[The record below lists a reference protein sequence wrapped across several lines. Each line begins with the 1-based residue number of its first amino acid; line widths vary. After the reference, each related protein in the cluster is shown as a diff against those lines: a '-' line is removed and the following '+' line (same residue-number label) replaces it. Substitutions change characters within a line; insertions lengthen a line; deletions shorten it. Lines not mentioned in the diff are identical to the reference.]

1 MKCEV
6 ISAYTDKNDGLT
18 HLVGESV
25 ELAEARAN
33 ELASAGFVEKPKA
46 AAKRPAARK
55 AAPKAKK
62 AE

>member
-6 ISAYTDKNDGLT
+6 KVAYTDKNNGEV
-18 HLVGESV
+18 HLAGESV
-25 ELAEARAN
+25 ELTEARAN

-46 AAKRPAARK
+46 AAKKPAARK